1 MTVALL
7 IGTLAALAWLEL
19 WRRDVAART
28 RRQLDLEERRLS
40 LEERRM
46 AATLEPE
53 EMPLDLR
60 VQIDR
65 ETETW
70 AREQLE
76 SLVRQLHGKH
86 RNWDAVR
93 TELSRLVQV
102 AETADAG
109 WSQTRVSA

>member
-1 MTVALL
+1 MVLLLGAVAVL
-7 IGTLAALAWLEL
+7 I
-19 WRRDVAART
+19 WRLDRWRLDVAERT
-28 RRQLDLEERRLS
+28 RRQLDLEERRLA

-76 SLVRQLHGKH
+76 SLVRQLHAKH
-86 RNWDAVR
+86 RSWNAVR
-93 TELSRLVQV
+93 AEMSRLVQA
-102 AETADAG
+102 AELADAG